1 MDNRDLYVEKF
12 KAQLDAVNARLDLLE
27 AQAVNAKLDA
37 QQEFQNKIAEL
48 KKERSDFENQIK
60 QLQSNG
66 SETWNELTEK
76 LDKTRQSVEQDIK
89 EALAEFSA

>member
-60 QLQSNG
+60 QLQSKG
-66 SETWNELTEK
+66 DDTWDELTDK
-76 LDKTRQSVEQDIK
+76 LDKTRQSVEQDVK
-89 EALAEFSA
+89 EALAEFTA